1 MCTSL
6 KQTVTMKN
14 TKFHY
19 TIGIYIWSLFETLD
33 LTRNEGRKLHNID
46 SHCKLEATHRNFS
59 VIRLK

>member
-1 MCTSL
+1 
-6 KQTVTMKN
+6 MKN